1 MFKLKYNFFLSIN
14 ITIYNVQIHYIDEN
28 LCFLFLFSLID
39 EFIIY
44 VIMDK
49 YKITIN
55 MFFFALNIK
64 LGKILQSIIL
74 LTFYD
79 LSKIPTLTTLG
90 IIIHGQSIF
99 NIDTLYSD

>member
-1 MFKLKYNFFLSIN
+1 
-14 ITIYNVQIHYIDEN
+14 
-28 LCFLFLFSLID
+28 
-39 EFIIY
+39 
-44 VIMDK
+44 MDK